1 MSQGYTDGGEREFE
15 QPDDQAIIAQNEAL
29 RKETE
34 EQPLIGS
41 KIAVSSL
48 RDEYKENAEFS
59 RNVEHICGKYAQRR
73 STRGDGNCFYR
84 AFWFRLVE
92 HAKEN
97 GKLKELAQFVKDSS
111 KDIQMSGAYEL
122 HLVQDFIEAAEE
134 CVTDL
139 IEGRASTVE
148 EACGPSDVVADL
160 YLVTYCRTMTS
171 VYLRSHKD
179 DFEVFLSAPYTDIAS
194 FCRGEVDPVY
204 VFY

>member
-1 MSQGYTDGGEREFE
+1 MSSDR
-15 QPDDQAIIAQNEAL
+15 PDDQAIIAQTEAL
-29 RKETE
+29 KKETE
-34 EQPLIGS
+34 QQPLIGT
-41 KIAVSSL
+41 KIPIDSL
-48 RDEYKENAEFS
+48 REEYKDGSEEYK

-97 GKLKELAQFVKDSS
+97 GTLEKLAQAVKDSS
-111 KDIQMSGAYEL
+111 KDIQVSGAYEL

-134 CVTDL
+134 CTTDL

-148 EACGPSDVVADL
+148 AACAPDDVVADL
-160 YLVTYCRTMTS
+160 YLVTFCRTMTS

-204 VFY
+204 VFCFFF